1 MNKYF
6 IWLLILC
13 LTVFS
18 CNPLTMF
25 GWKPELHDAA
35 FRNDLE
41 TLNKLIIAGAD
52 INEPFY
58 DNRVCSATP
67 LHYAASNGSYEA
79 AQLLIEHGAN
89 VNAITSAGDTPLHIA
104 VGISPAWTCN
114 IRQTQRGDG
123 SYKVAQ
129 LLIEKGAKP
138 LKTNKYGSLPIYN
151 AIWYGRVDMIELFL
165 KYGIDVNFRSKPD
178 GPNLFMLSSNIAT
191 YKYINRKDSI
201 EVAKLLLAKGAD
213 IDCNLRSGVTA
224 LHIACKSG
232 NTEHVKFLID
242 MGFNINKQ
250 DIAGDTPLHYAA
262 KYCYIET
269 LHMLLTLGARVDI
282 KNNDH
287 YTIEEF
293 IIQKSQCRQRNEM
306 IDLIRTLHK
315 K

>member
-1 MNKYF
+1 MKKYF
-6 IWLLILC
+6 QWLLLLF
-13 LTVFS
+13 LTVLS
-18 CNPLTMF
+18 CNPITMF

-35 FRNDLE
+35 FRNDLG
-41 TLNKLIIAGAD
+41 TLNKLIIAGAN

-79 AQLLIEHGAN
+79 AQMLIKHGAN

-123 SYKVAQ
+123 SNKVAQ
-129 LLIEKGAKP
+129 LLIEKGAKL
-138 LKTNKYGSLPIYN
+138 LKKNKYGSLPIYN
-151 AIWYGRVDMIELFL
+151 AIWYGRVDMIDLFL
-165 KYGIDVNFRSKPD
+165 KNGIDVNFQSKPD

-191 YKYINRKDSI
+191 YNNMNKKDSI
-201 EVAKLLLAKGAD
+201 EVAKFLLSKGANN
-213 IDCNLRSGVTA
+213 DCNLRSGVTA

-250 DIAGDTPLHYAA
+250 DIEGNTPLHYAA

-269 LHMLLTLGARVDI
+269 FNMLLTLGARVDI
-282 KNNDH
+282 KNNDQ
-287 YTIEEF
+287 YTIDEF
-293 IIQKSQCRQRNEM
+293 LIQKNQCRQRNEM
-306 IDLIRTLHK
+306 IDLIRLLHK
-315 K
+315 M